1 MLGLVWLDCTYQMC
15 LLQDRRAVSL
25 HWPPPQFHWAKPALC
40 LKRRQPMKA
49 SFLFRTTPGQPPSLC
64 SNGWT
69 GASLSTILPFPS
81 SHFLVKPPW
90 EDLTLSS
97 KSFDC
102 LFVPLTVCLADTEV
116 WSLQENELVLSLRGY
131 TYNTSFQFDYSFS
144 GHIQFYNVVLITL
157 LYFWI
162 IILRDNWGVSF
173 HN

>member
-1 MLGLVWLDCTYQMC
+1 MIVVFKSVCSRTEERSHC
-15 LLQDRRAVSL
+15 IDRRRSSIER
-25 HWPPPQFHWAKPALC
+25 PPPLC

-64 SNGWT
+64 SNDWT

-81 SHFLVKPPW
+81 FHFLVKPPW

-116 WSLQENELVLSLRGY
+116 WSLQENELVLSLKGMYVQHKISIWLQLFR
-131 TYNTSFQFDYSFS
+131 TYPILQCSIDNAT
-144 GHIQFYNVVLITL
+144 VLL
-157 LYFWI
+157 
-162 IILRDNWGVSF
+162 DN
-173 HN
+173 HLPR